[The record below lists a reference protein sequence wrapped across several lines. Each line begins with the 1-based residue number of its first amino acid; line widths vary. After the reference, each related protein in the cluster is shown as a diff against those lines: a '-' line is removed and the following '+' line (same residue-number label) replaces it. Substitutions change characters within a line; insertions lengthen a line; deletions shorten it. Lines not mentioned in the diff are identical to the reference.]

1 MYIVNRL
8 CFFNNAITYIGIVIN
23 EYQREREIQKE
34 KKGRKKGTHS
44 FYHSAI
50 VPNKYS

>member
-23 EYQREREIQKE
+23 EYQRERERYRKKKKAE
-34 KKGRKKGTHS
+34 KKAPIVFT
-44 FYHSAI
+44 I
-50 VPNKYS
+50 VP